1 MLLSELTHMKNLY
14 NDIIY
19 FIQNHVSP
27 AASYDEQRSRSAILK
42 MVELDSSPNVIRP
55 AKSRITEKS
64 LGTSSDEPNSS
75 VKLFGVPLCGKKRL
89 HPGNL
94 DQRE

>member
-27 AASYDEQRSRSAILK
+27 ASYDEQRSRSAILK
-42 MVELDSSPNVIRP
+42 LLELDSSPNVIRP

-94 DQRE
+94 VQQE